1 MALTFAESGTDWFRR
16 FKNVA
21 TGGRKMSGHIT
32 CRLLLL
38 LLIITND
45 VIADII
51 VRLLQENDK
60 VLCNRV
66 RPG

>member
-1 MALTFAESGTDWFRR
+1 
-16 FKNVA
+16 
-21 TGGRKMSGHIT
+21 MSGHIT

-45 VIADII
+45 VNADII

-66 RPG
+66 RPGYA